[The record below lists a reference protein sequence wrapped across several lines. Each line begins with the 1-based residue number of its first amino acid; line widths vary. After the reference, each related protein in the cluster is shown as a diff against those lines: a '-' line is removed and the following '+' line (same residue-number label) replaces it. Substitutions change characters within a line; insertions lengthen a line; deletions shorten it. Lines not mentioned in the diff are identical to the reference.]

1 MLLLV
6 GTSNG
11 WWNLGRKIKICLFV
25 CLDNDMIIW
34 WSSRYYDDPLYCD
47 HLGSSQS
54 SVSKPS
60 LQVSLKARRH
70 LCFSKLLAPWLL
82 ARVSYPKEIH
92 HECPLRSFVVV
103 NFSLSEKDC
112 CLRPHLYIGGSPFG
126 KHSLPG
132 ASDLKLKISM
142 ALCTHKSRM
151 KTNKKEKWECLGR
164 EWGALIKFAWANDS
178 QAKVWIT
185 FLFDELSRLT
195 TV

>member
-54 SVSKPS
+54 SVSKPW
-60 LQVSLKARRH
+60 LQLSLKARRH
-70 LCFSKLLAPWLL
+70 LCFSKLLASWLL

-92 HECPLRSFVVV
+92 HECPCVCCCKFLSFRKRL
-103 NFSLSEKDC
+103 LSEAAFV
-112 CLRPHLYIGGSPFG
+112 HWW
-126 KHSLPG
+126 
-132 ASDLKLKISM
+132 ISF
-142 ALCTHKSRM
+142 
-151 KTNKKEKWECLGR
+151 WETF
-164 EWGALIKFAWANDS
+164 FAWS
-178 QAKVWIT
+178 QWSKIENIYGT
-185 FLFDELSRLT
+185 MYT
-195 TV
+195 QI